1 MRNGMSQD
9 TSGCINYTSS
19 YLKLELTLLDA
30 IKAMKAWRRKV
41 AVLASFIRTPLIR
54 NRVNDLQPD
63 GGFILREY

>member
-9 TSGCINYTSS
+9 TSGCINYPISD
-19 YLKLELTLLDA
+19 LKLELTLLDA
-30 IKAMKAWRRKV
+30 IKAMKAWRKKI

-63 GGFILREY
+63 NGFILKEC

>member
-30 IKAMKAWRRKV
+30 TKALKAYRRKI

-54 NRVNDLQPD
+54 NRVNDCQPD
-63 GGFILREY
+63 NSFILREC